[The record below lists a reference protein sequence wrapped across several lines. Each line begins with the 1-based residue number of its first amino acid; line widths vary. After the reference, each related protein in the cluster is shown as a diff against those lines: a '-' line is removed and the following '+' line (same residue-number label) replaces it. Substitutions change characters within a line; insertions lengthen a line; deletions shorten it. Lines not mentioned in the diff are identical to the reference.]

1 MGDFVGF
8 DLSDSGVGTIR
19 IDRPRVNALSAAVV
33 REIDKAVERAAADA
47 VEAVV
52 VWGGERVFAA
62 GADVKEMSEL
72 DSTGIHRY
80 IEGFHAAFRRLERLP
95 KVTIAAVNGYALG
108 GGCELALACDFRWA
122 AEDARLGQPEIALG
136 VMPGAGGTQR
146 LPRLVG
152 LARAKE
158 LVFSG
163 RPVGSEEALAI
174 GLVDRVL
181 APEEVLPGAV
191 EAAER
196 FARGPKVALAAA
208 KRAMQTGVEMDLDG
222 GLALERQSFAAL
234 FATEDAMTGMT
245 SFLEKG
251 PGRAKFAGR

>member
-1 MGDFVGF
+1 VGDFVGF

-19 IDRPRVNALSAAVV
+19 IDRPKVNALSAAVV
-33 REIDKAVERAAADA
+33 REIDEAVERAAADA
-47 VEAVV
+47 VGAVV

-95 KVTIAAVNGYALG
+95 KVTIAAVNGYAFG

-136 VMPGAGGTQR
+136 IMPGAGGTQR

-163 RPVGSEEALAI
+163 RPVRGEEALAI

-181 APEEVLPGAV
+181 APQEVLPGAV

-196 FARGPKVALAAA
+196 FARGPKIALAAA
-208 KRAMQTGVEMDLDG
+208 KRAMQTGVEMELDA
-222 GLALERQSFAAL
+222 GLALEKQSFAAL
-234 FATEDAMTGMT
+234 FATEDRMTGMT